1 MFILALGKK
10 MGGKVGGKMGA
21 VAEKK
26 VMPVETDPHKL
37 VNYVCGSNIYVKGED
52 VKVKRSW
59 IFETTFHSAK
69 KLFRFR

>member
-1 MFILALGKK
+1 

-21 VAEKK
+21 VVEKK

-52 VKVKRSW
+52 VKVKNS
-59 IFETTFHSAK
+59 ESTEVPFHWSSFY
-69 KLFRFR
+69 FR